1 MPYEN
6 IDALI
11 QHHVSIFSLTER
23 VAKLAAQHL
32 FNALEARLFPEGIPA
47 TLPAAIYLMDR
58 REDSWVEVNST
69 QDLATIRNKKLL
81 FAIGVRF
88 FDATRQIAD
97 VILTVTLT
105 PRGEDADV
113 VLGSQQ
119 ISTFST
125 RGNYARVA
133 DLAETL
139 IAEAASSWDYDRR
152 GEETIYA

>member
-11 QHHVSIFSLTER
+11 QHHVSILSLTEQ
-23 VAKLAAQHL
+23 VARLAAQSL
-32 FNALEARLFPEGIPA
+32 LNAVEARLFPEGV
-47 TLPAAIYLMDR
+47 PAASPRTIYLMDLR
-58 REDSWVEVNST
+58 NDSWVEVNST
-69 QDLATIRNKKLL
+69 QDLATIRSKKLI

-88 FDATRQIAD
+88 FDATHEIAD
-97 VILTVTLT
+97 VILPVTLT

-125 RGNYARVA
+125 DGNYARVA

-139 IAEAASSWDYDRR
+139 IAEAVSSWVYDRR